1 MSTEPKAY
9 GGSVTTQAHLRE
21 LWTILG
27 ASTQQEARRA
37 VQQLLKISTTITN
50 GNVTPLNEETDQ
62 WIRTH

>member
-1 MSTEPKAY
+1 MSNEPKTY

-37 VQQLLKISTTITN
+37 VQQLLKKQPTGAN
-50 GNVTPLNEETDQ
+50 
-62 WIRTH
+62 